1 MCDLARMVEGEAMSE
16 EAGDPTETS
25 TIDRRSARGGRVEVI
40 TGRERRRAWTTE
52 QKLQIVGESFEAGA
66 SPIAV
71 ARRHGI
77 GSGLLYTWRRQLDR
91 GEVGTVAPQPT
102 PGFARVEIVPTL
114 AKAEMPSTVPPE
126 PEDGAAPPGA
136 ETSSVSLGQPENRI
150 EIVLSSG
157 VVVRVGAAVDQ
168 GALCRVLAALAQR

>member
-1 MCDLARMVEGEAMSE
+1 MSE
-16 EAGDPTETS
+16 EAGEPAETS
-25 TIDRRSARGGRVEVI
+25 TIDRKSARGGRVEVI
-40 TGRERRRAWTTE
+40 SGRERRRAWTTE

-77 GSGLLYTWRRQLDR
+77 GSGLLYTWRQQLVR
-91 GEVGTVAPQPT
+91 GELGTIAPQPT
-102 PGFARVEIVPTL
+102 PGFARVEVVPTL
-114 AKAEMPSTVPPE
+114 AGAGMPTALSSE
-126 PEDGAAPPGA
+126 PEGGTAPLGEEASSASPGH
-136 ETSSVSLGQPENRI
+136 PEGRI

-168 GALCRVLAALAQR
+168 GALCRVLAALSGR